1 MEFLIILGL
10 IMIFFVLPAFSCFR
24 NISYEYQGKPVR
36 RFLSYTIAITLFP
49 VVMPY
54 YAICWVLDID
64 DIRSMPAYKGYYYSS
79 SDDDYSDG
87 GDDGGGDGGD

>member
-1 MEFLIILGL
+1 MELLIILGL

-24 NISYEYQGKPVR
+24 NISYEYQGNPVR
-36 RFLSYTIAITLFP
+36 RFLTYIIAITLFP
-49 VVMPY
+49 VVMPI

-64 DIRSMPAYKGYYYSS
+64 DVRSMPSYKGYYYSS